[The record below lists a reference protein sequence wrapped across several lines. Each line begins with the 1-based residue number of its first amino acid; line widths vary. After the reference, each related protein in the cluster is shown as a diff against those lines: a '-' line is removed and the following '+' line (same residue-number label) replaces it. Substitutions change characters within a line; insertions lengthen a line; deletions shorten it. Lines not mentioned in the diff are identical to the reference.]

1 MLTALVAMY
10 VMSASPAT
18 SLGPRSQ
25 RTATPP
31 FAWDEPRFHDALR
44 YSLEDYFFLTALA
57 EGRDPF
63 PDFRTALE
71 AHRLVDA
78 IYRSARSGGA
88 AVGVD

>member
-1 MLTALVAMY
+1 MPRT
-10 VMSASPAT
+10 SGISSPADRKERAEAEQARA
-18 SLGPRSQ
+18 SAL
-25 RTATPP
+25 
-31 FAWDEPRFHDALR
+31 DEPRFHDALR